1 MSKFS
6 GTVLGRP
13 AKVGDS
19 PVSEKPMTPIAFL
32 STAGHEKPCR
42 NPGGPPSKAKYET
55 ATDSE
60 RVP

>member
-1 MSKFS
+1 MSGDS

-13 AKVGDS
+13 AEEGES
-19 PVSEKPMTPIAFL
+19 PVCEILMTPIAYL

-42 NPGGPPSKAKYET
+42 KLGGPPSKAKYET